1 MPQLIFKGVKAEDVA
16 QLSASLPTELSRLT
30 DTPEDY
36 FTFELVTSLFFSQ
49 GNQVALYPLIEIKQ
63 FNRGLA
69 VEQAM
74 AKLIQAAIYELGYQ
88 ECEVY
93 FTHIDKEN
101 YYE

>member
-1 MPQLIFKGVKAEDVA
+1 MPQLIFKGLKTQEVA
-16 QLSASLPTELSRLT
+16 QLSATLPSILSRLT

-36 FTFELVTSLFFSQ
+36 FTFELVTSTFFNQ
-49 GNQVALYPLIEIKQ
+49 GKQVEMYPLVEIKQ

-69 VEQAM
+69 IEQKM
-74 AKLIQAAIYELGYQ
+74 AEVIQAAVYSFDYS

-93 FTHIDKEN
+93 FTHIEPEN